1 MFNDYFDI
9 DLSYLPRPAILIN
22 DVSDMVGRQTNLNLL
37 NRCFEKL
44 FEKILD

>member
-1 MFNDYFDI
+1 MIILILIYPI
-9 DLSYLPRPAILIN
+9 YLDQRILIN
-22 DVSDMVGRQTNLNLL
+22 DVSDMVGRHTNLNLL

>member
-1 MFNDYFDI
+1 MIILILIYP
-9 DLSYLPRPAILIN
+9 YLPRPAILIN

-44 FEKILD
+44 FEKY